1 MILATMTEYPLDPSS
16 MAAISMII
24 TLATGIVGYVA
35 GWYGGRQHQL
45 ERDIEQLERELIHK
59 REDDSDER

>member
-1 MILATMTEYPLDPSS
+1 MILATMTEYPLNPSS

-35 GWYGGRQHQL
+35 GWYGGRAHQL
-45 ERDIEQLERELIHK
+45 ERDVEQLERELITK
-59 REDDSDER
+59 REDVE